1 MNIKLAV
8 TSALV
13 AFSTPGL
20 AQTIL
25 APAGLTT
32 SAAAS
37 DQAALCDP
45 ADGTYPTDFT
55 WAPAATIQSARDA
68 TPADHLK
75 PRIVQFRTINGVR
88 TKIAVWH
95 SFSSIWASN
104 DPSAPVCTEP
114 FQSAPT
120 QPAPGQ
126 PYTAQ
131 QIKPYTPAMLQQIA
145 DSGCGPFGN
154 TSHVDLFRL
163 WLPGDTFLVYPA
175 VYTGTTYHGAYNSNN
190 NITLHPQGDYY
201 MGTGNPL
208 FSPNNITIRGVTEN
222 GIRPVIIRND
232 GGAGDSETS
241 KDVIEIEGGANDTIE
256 NIGVQ
261 FGTGPNAYVGQAGIY
276 LIHAGYNDFDQ
287 FGNRLSTPILGPKPN
302 VTRILRSHITGFD
315 GMEPIAGGANGIFGD
330 TTGAGTVVIASN
342 EIDHNGGSGVQ
353 NSGGAGHGI
362 YLGASNTAGGG
373 TTYDPNYTVY
383 FINNWFHDQY
393 YGHDS
398 KSRAQ
403 HTIIEGNYYQG
414 GVPQGGI
421 YTQAEAYEAD
431 VPNGGVLIAHNNVF
445 TKNAS
450 GPDSN
455 VFSLDYGE
463 EGLPTAP
470 YDGPN
475 HGPRKNSIDISFN
488 TFVGFARTEDGS
500 HPLVPMNFFYPS
512 QTPWTAGFPVANT
525 TVDSNAFI
533 GYCPIGNAPSDFRGT
548 TALIAGFS
556 DLSQTYSLGGAWLSP
571 TQTNIGA
578 VNYIHERVKGNRV
591 TAAVGGED

>member
-1 MNIKLAV
+1 MNVKLAV

-13 AFSTPGL
+13 AFSTPGWS
-20 AQTIL
+20 QTIL
-25 APAGLTT
+25 STAGLTT
-32 SAAAS
+32 PAAS
-37 DQAALCDP
+37 ADQAALCAP
-45 ADGTYPTDFT
+45 ADGAYPADIT
-55 WAPAATIQSARDA
+55 WAPAATYMAARDA

-75 PRIVQFRTINGVR
+75 PRIVQVRMINGVR
-88 TKIAVWH
+88 TRIAVWH
-95 SFSSIWASN
+95 SFSSITASN
-104 DPSAPVCTEP
+104 DPSAPLCNEP
-114 FQSAPT
+114 FQSAPP
-120 QPAPGQ
+120 QPEAGQ
-126 PYTAQ
+126 PYTAA

-154 TSHVDLFRL
+154 TSHYDLFRV
-163 WLPGDTFLVYPA
+163 WLPGDVFLVYPA
-175 VYTGTTYHGAYNSNN
+175 VYTGTTYHGVYNSNN

-201 MGTGNPL
+201 LGNGNPM

-261 FGTGPNAYVGQAGIY
+261 FGTGANAYVGQGGIY

-287 FGNRLSTPILGPKPN
+287 YGNRLTTPVLGPKPN
-302 VTRILRSHITGFD
+302 ITTIARSHITGFE

-330 TTGAGTVVIASN
+330 STGAGKVLIAEN

-353 NSGGAGHGI
+353 NSGGAGHGV
-362 YLGASNTAGGG
+362 YMGASNTAAGN
-373 TTYDPNYTVY
+373 TAYDPHYTVE
-383 FINNWFHDQY
+383 FSNNWFHDQY

-403 HTIIEGNYYQG
+403 HTIIIGNYYQG
-414 GVPQGGI
+414 GLPQGGI

-431 VPNGGVLIAHNNVF
+431 VPNGGVVVARNNVF

-463 EGLPTAP
+463 EGIPN
-470 YDGPN
+470 DGPH
-475 HGPRKNSIDISFN
+475 HGPRENRIDISFN
-488 TFVGFARTEDGS
+488 TFVAFSRTEDGF
-500 HPLVPMNFFYPS
+500 HQLVPMNFFYPS

-525 TVDSNAFI
+525 IVDSNAFI
-533 GYCPIGNAPSDFRGT
+533 GYCPAGNAPSDFRGT
-548 TALIAGFS
+548 TALIAGFG
-556 DLSQTYSLGGAWLSP
+556 DLSQSYSLGGAWLSP
-571 TQTNIGA
+571 AQTNIGA
-578 VNYIHERVKGNRV
+578 VAYIHELLRGTRA